1 MAFTF
6 ASVFNYMNDQYP
18 LQNGDAVLQELRNE
32 RYDMESSEV
41 YIIIIQFNSNSWHE
55 IMIQF

>member
-1 MAFTF
+1 
-6 ASVFNYMNDQYP
+6 MNDQYP

>member
-18 LQNGDAVLQELRNE
+18 LPNEYGDAVLQELRDE

-41 YIIIIQFNSNSWHE
+41 HIIISV
-55 IMIQF
+55 